1 MIWVPFHCRDLEI
14 KLRFNGTHITLEWVK
29 RLHNFKPTQKNKMG
43 PPLLHLLSSI
53 KCFLLDH
60 MTSSRHVIQAK
71 IFLMIVSYI
80 YKCAFWP
87 LKLPN
92 VSGALYMIYRLADFL
107 NNYLPSESYK
117 WLIVWVEVTQ
127 KYPAIRS
134 NIYIKIQSF
143 EWKSVMIGPKVIATH
158 AIYIFSSLAP
168 QYNVNTF
175 ELKHIFLY
183 ASGIS
188 QYHFTYLKNQ
198 NCFLLFILELSSTE
212 TIFSV

>member
-1 MIWVPFHCRDLEI
+1 
-14 KLRFNGTHITLEWVK
+14 
-29 RLHNFKPTQKNKMG
+29 MG

-117 WLIVWVEVTQ
+117 WLIFGLKLPKNILLFV
-127 KYPAIRS
+127 R
-134 NIYIKIQSF
+134 IYIYKKIQSF

>member
-1 MIWVPFHCRDLEI
+1 
-14 KLRFNGTHITLEWVK
+14 
-29 RLHNFKPTQKNKMG
+29 MG

-134 NIYIKIQSF
+134 NIYIYKNSEFWVKICND
-143 EWKSVMIGPKVIATH
+143 WPKSNSNPRH
-158 AIYIFSSLAP
+158 IYFSSLAP
-168 QYNVNTF
+168 QYNVNNF